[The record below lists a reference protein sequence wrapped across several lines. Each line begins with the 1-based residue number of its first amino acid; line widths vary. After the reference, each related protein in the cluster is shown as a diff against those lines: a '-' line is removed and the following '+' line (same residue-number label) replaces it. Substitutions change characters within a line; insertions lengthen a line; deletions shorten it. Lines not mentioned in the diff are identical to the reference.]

1 MFLLSDL
8 VRATFIASTSYSDQ
22 LRREGLSALQ
32 MIIHVF
38 CGTLDPDY
46 DNHALLEQ
54 YQAQVG
60 AALRPAFEDDTPPDV
75 TSMACQVS
83 NQRIL
88 ILNTILTI
96 LYLMFGF
103 FYFCVC
109 PYCSYALSIRI
120 YADISYL

>member
-32 MIIHVF
+32 MIINVF
-38 CGTLDPDY
+38 CDTLDPDY

-75 TSMACQVS
+75 TSMACQVP
-83 NQRIL
+83 
-88 ILNTILTI
+88 
-96 LYLMFGF
+96 F
-103 FYFCVC
+103 FVKIVTLLDLFWIVTHLP
-109 PYCSYALSIRI
+109 PYSGLSW
-120 YADISYL
+120 L

>member
-32 MIIHVF
+32 MIINVF
-38 CGTLDPDY
+38 CDTLDPDY

-75 TSMACQVS
+75 TSMACQVCHLLS
-83 NQRIL
+83 RLSYLLQ
-88 ILNTILTI
+88 NTYII
-96 LYLMFGF
+96 LY
-103 FYFCVC
+103 CVARK
-109 PYCSYALSIRI
+109 SL
-120 YADISYL
+120 

>member
-1 MFLLSDL
+1 MFGVPAVL

-103 FYFCVC
+103 LYFCVC
-109 PYCSYALSIRI
+109 PFCSYALFIRI
-120 YADISYL
+120 YADI